1 MEIRKIESYKNSY
14 LKESKT
20 KPKAYSEKI
29 ENQVI
34 NIYPSLEKQQ
44 VIGFGGAITEAS
56 SYCYSLLSDDKKQQ
70 FIKDHFDNNY
80 SICRLCIGSSDFSI
94 KSYSYSNK
102 KDLSDFSISHDMIN
116 IIPFIKDCLKLNPQ
130 LKFLA
135 SPWSPPSFMKT
146 NKLLALGGHLSPNYY
161 QTYAEYLAKYILA
174 YQEQGISIDYITVQN
189 ETNAIQIWESCLYTP
204 EQEEEFIVNYLSP
217 IFEKNNI
224 TTKILIHDH
233 NKEKL
238 FNKSRKELSHEKARN
253 LIAGLAFHWYS
264 GDHYENIELVR
275 KYYPEKLLFHTEG
288 CFGYMKEECNYHY
301 AQDIIDDFNA
311 GTNAYIDW
319 NILLDSKGGPNHVK
333 NYCMAPIMLNKE
345 NTDYIKS
352 LNYYFI
358 QHFSR
363 FIKPNAK
370 VIEHSKYSRNL
381 SVLSCKNPNGEIV
394 VIILNDHNSLIPF
407 HFCMNEIAFKD
418 TIKPYSIIT
427 YILN

>member
-1 MEIRKIESYKNSY
+1 
-14 LKESKT
+14 
-20 KPKAYSEKI
+20 
-29 ENQVI
+29 
-34 NIYPSLEKQQ
+34 
-44 VIGFGGAITEAS
+44 
-56 SYCYSLLSDDKKQQ
+56 
-70 FIKDHFDNNY
+70 
-80 SICRLCIGSSDFSI
+80 
-94 KSYSYSNK
+94 
-102 KDLSDFSISHDMIN
+102 
-116 IIPFIKDCLKLNPQ
+116 
-130 LKFLA
+130 
-135 SPWSPPSFMKT
+135 
-146 NKLLALGGHLSPNYY
+146 
-161 QTYAEYLAKYILA
+161 
-174 YQEQGISIDYITVQN
+174 
-189 ETNAIQIWESCLYTP
+189 
-204 EQEEEFIVNYLSP
+204 
-217 IFEKNNI
+217 
-224 TTKILIHDH
+224 
-233 NKEKL
+233 
-238 FNKSRKELSHEKARN
+238 
-253 LIAGLAFHWYS
+253 
-264 GDHYENIELVR
+264 
-275 KYYPEKLLFHTEG
+275 
-288 CFGYMKEECNYHY
+288 MKEECNYHY